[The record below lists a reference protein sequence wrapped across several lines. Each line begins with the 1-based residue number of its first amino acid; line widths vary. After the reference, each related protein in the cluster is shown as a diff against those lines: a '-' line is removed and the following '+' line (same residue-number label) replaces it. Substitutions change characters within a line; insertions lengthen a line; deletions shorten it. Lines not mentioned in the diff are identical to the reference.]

1 MLLAVSG
8 LNESCLLWNLV
19 CVCVCVCV
27 MCAGVAVHWCVQV
40 DMCRLPLGELGVVS
54 CL

>member
-8 LNESCLLWNLV
+8 LNESCLPRNLV

-27 MCAGVAVHWCVQV
+27 MCAGIAVHWCVQV
-40 DMCRLPLGELGVVS
+40 DMCRLPHGELDVVS
-54 CL
+54 